1 MDVTVRPLAAADLA
15 AVVALDASIG
25 GTPRSGYFA
34 KRLQAAL
41 RQPRRHLQLALDDGG
56 FARDGRRPQAGAD
69 DARRPQA
76 GDDGGLA
83 GFLLARKA
91 GGEYGDVEN
100 ALVVEAFGV
109 AEKSRHRGAGRRLLR
124 RLEELARE
132 RGISLLLTQALWRDH
147 GILRFLDSA
156 HFEVASRRILEL
168 AVQRLPVED
177 TDVAPPLVRQL
188 GPRDLDALVEI
199 DERITGKDRRD
210 YLGPKIEEV
219 LYESAIQV
227 SLVAED
233 DGFPV
238 GFAMARVDF
247 GDFGRIV
254 ATATLDTIG
263 VDPRFAGHG
272 FGRALLAQMIENLA
286 ALHVERLETEVDP
299 EAFDL
304 SRFLLRS
311 GFAPSQRIAF
321 RKALT

>member
-177 TDVAPPLVRQL
+177 TDLAPPLVRQL

>member
-41 RQPRRHLQLALDDGG
+41 RQPRRHLQLALDDGRM
-56 FARDGRRPQAGAD
+56 APN
-69 DARRPQA
+69 
-76 GDDGGLA
+76 DGGLA

-168 AVQRLPVED
+168 PVQRLPVED
-177 TDVAPPLVRQL
+177 TDLAPPLVRQL

>member
-41 RQPRRHLQLALDDGG
+41 RQPRRHLQLALDDGAG
-56 FARDGRRPQAGAD
+56 FARVASRAGQQAGA
-69 DARRPQA
+69 
-76 GDDGGLA
+76 DDGGLA

-177 TDVAPPLVRQL
+177 TDLAPPLVRQL

>member
-1 MDVTVRPLAAADLA
+1 
-15 AVVALDASIG
+15 
-25 GTPRSGYFA
+25 
-34 KRLQAAL
+34 
-41 RQPRRHLQLALDDGG
+41 HLQLALDD
-56 FARDGRRPQAGAD
+56 ARRPQAGAD
-69 DARRPQA
+69 DVGA
-76 GDDGGLA
+76 DDGSLA

>member
-56 FARDGRRPQAGAD
+56 AGFARDGPRPQD
-69 DARRPQA
+69 H
-76 GDDGGLA
+76 GGLA

>member
-41 RQPRRHLQLALDDGG
+41 RQPRRHLQLALDDGYL
-56 FARDGRRPQAGAD
+56 AP
-69 DARRPQA
+69 
-76 GDDGGLA
+76 DDGGLA

-91 GGEYGDVEN
+91 GGEYGDGEN

-177 TDVAPPLVRQL
+177 TDLAPPLVRQL

-286 ALHVERLETEVDP
+286 ELHVERLETEVDP